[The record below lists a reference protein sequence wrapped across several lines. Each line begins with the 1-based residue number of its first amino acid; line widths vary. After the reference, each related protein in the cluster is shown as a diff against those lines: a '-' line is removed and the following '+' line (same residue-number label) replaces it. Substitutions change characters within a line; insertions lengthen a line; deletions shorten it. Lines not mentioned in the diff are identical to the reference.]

1 MRARRRHASRS
12 AAVKADLREA
22 VLHGA
27 VRRIRPKF
35 MTVATMFM
43 GLLPIMWSVGTGADV
58 MKRIAA
64 PVVGGI
70 FTSFVLEL
78 IVYPAVYEIWK
89 WHFGL
94 RREVA
99 FAAAEGNRS

>member
-1 MRARRRHASRS
+1 
-12 AAVKADLREA
+12 
-22 VLHGA
+22 
-27 VRRIRPKF
+27 
-35 MTVATMFM
+35 
-43 GLLPIMWSVGTGADV
+43 

-64 PVVGGI
+64 PMIGGI

-94 RREVA
+94 RRELA
-99 FAAAEGNRS
+99 LLDLHK